1 MENPDQC
8 KRPVDEE
15 KTLCYDGRE
24 LQQNKETGVIL

>member
-15 KTLCYDGRE
+15 RILCYDGKA